1 VAGSVSVSREPLPTT
16 WVECRSTLSVAT
28 VPANYTT
35 SQGDVMFKVFW
46 TESGTGERC
55 AAGPFKTREE
65 AYAAPLTKLYPP
77 IRNTIQVYEEKANV

>member
-1 VAGSVSVSREPLPTT
+1 
-16 WVECRSTLSVAT
+16 
-28 VPANYTT
+28 
-35 SQGDVMFKVFW
+35 MFKVFW

-77 IRNTIQVYEEKANV
+77 IRNTIQVYEEKANDHDSL